1 MQLVFSFNPSAFEVW
16 QFLGHIEDLEVQKYK
31 TILVN
36 TYLVGQKLIIM
47 GGTGINSSPGS

>member
-36 TYLVGQKLIIM
+36 TYL
-47 GGTGINSSPGS
+47 SSRSKTNNNGWDRDK